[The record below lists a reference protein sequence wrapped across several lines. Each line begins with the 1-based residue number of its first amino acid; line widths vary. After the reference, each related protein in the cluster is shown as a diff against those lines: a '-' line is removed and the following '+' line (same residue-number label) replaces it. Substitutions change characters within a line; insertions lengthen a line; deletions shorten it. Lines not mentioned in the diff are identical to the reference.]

1 MGLALGLSAFLGEES
16 NYYIA
21 ESYEHQALF
30 LSLLNMCLLDIGAAL
45 LPKNIN
51 MTVMDPHK
59 FLSEFKTV
67 SYPCLFSKS
76 LGLEVKGD
84 TIQKGRVLIGGP
96 SLAFTQGEEVM
107 CLQAFG
113 KDSSG
118 L

>member
-1 MGLALGLSAFLGEES
+1 
-16 NYYIA
+16 
-21 ESYEHQALF
+21 
-30 LSLLNMCLLDIGAAL
+30 MCLLDICAAL

-67 SYPCLFSKS
+67 FIFVCFPSQLV
-76 LGLEVKGD
+76 LQVKGD